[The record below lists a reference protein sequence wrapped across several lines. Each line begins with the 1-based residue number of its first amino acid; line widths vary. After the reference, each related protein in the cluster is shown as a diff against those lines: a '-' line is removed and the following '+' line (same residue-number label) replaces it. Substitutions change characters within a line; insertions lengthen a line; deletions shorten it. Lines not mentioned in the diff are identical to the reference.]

1 MTIKLSNREEAG
13 KQIKKIQDRYK
24 EFSREE
30 AIKYGIKRG
39 YLIDDRR
46 GGGSSGGGSR
56 SVDKDTFDIFKE
68 TCATVM
74 TKSEHFKDG
83 FRSAL
88 MAAQANIMKNN
99 QDQLFFETAN
109 LVTNKPQ
116 GSLITKVQLRNN
128 LTQFVFGD
136 KDQKVSRTGVRDS
149 GKFKQIIYLTIITQK
164 RLLTGARTQE
174 TTFEKIKD
182 YANLKSNILSALSL
196 FKGKVK
202 CKNVS
207 VQRKGIKKLLGSKK
221 ERECTQEQWSS
232 IYLTFPETAL
242 KKAIE
247 ALVFDEG

>member
-1 MTIKLSNREEAG
+1 MGAKPGTDEYEKEVKRIQNKYKNSRADAIKHGIETGNLEGGGGGGNYRHSGGVE
-13 KQIKKIQDRYK
+13 KDTY
-24 EFSREE
+24 E
-30 AIKYGIKRG
+30 AIKKGC
-39 YLIDDRR
+39 
-46 GGGSSGGGSR
+46 
-56 SVDKDTFDIFKE
+56 VDVI
-68 TCATVM
+68 

-88 MAAQANIMKNN
+88 MVAQSNIMKNN

-116 GSLITKVQLRNN
+116 GSLITKDQLRNN

-136 KDQKVSRTGVRDS
+136 KNQKVTRTGVRDS
-149 GKFKQIIYLTIITQK
+149 GKFKQVIYLTIITQK

-174 TTFEKIKD
+174 TTFQKIKE
-182 YANLKSNILSALSL
+182 YAQLKGNVLSALSM
-196 FKGKVK
+196 FKGTVK

-232 IYLTFPETAL
+232 IFLTFPESAL